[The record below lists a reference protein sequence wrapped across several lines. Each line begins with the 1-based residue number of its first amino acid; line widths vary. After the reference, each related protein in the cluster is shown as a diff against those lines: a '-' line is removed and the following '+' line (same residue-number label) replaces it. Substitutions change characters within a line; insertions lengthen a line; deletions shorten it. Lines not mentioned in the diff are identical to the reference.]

1 MKFSKVF
8 VIAALM
14 TSSSGISL
22 DKEVLAQHQS
32 KGVSEGT
39 QNIIDGAVDD
49 VLKSVGQTSSTSDS
63 ASSASSESKASSA
76 SEATASVERIIAVRA
91 GVNAYRG
98 PNYSPTVVPVPVPVA
113 KPYYVPKAV
122 VPAATAPNS
131 SVMRAIADANEAA
144 AADKVKD
151 QRDVANKMEKLEGQ
165 SKINQAINE
174 SVKKEE

>member
-1 MKFSKVF
+1 MSTPVKFPSET
-8 VIAALM
+8 I
-14 TSSSGISL
+14 ISASNKPA
-22 DKEVLAQHQS
+22 D
-32 KGVSEGT
+32 VSE
-39 QNIIDGAVDD
+39 V
-49 VLKSVGQTSSTSDS
+49 KS
-63 ASSASSESKASSA
+63 K
-76 SEATASVERIIAVRA
+76 RI
-91 GVNAYRG
+91 
-98 PNYSPTVVPVPVPVA
+98 SPVPVPVA

-165 SKINQAINE
+165 AKINQAINE